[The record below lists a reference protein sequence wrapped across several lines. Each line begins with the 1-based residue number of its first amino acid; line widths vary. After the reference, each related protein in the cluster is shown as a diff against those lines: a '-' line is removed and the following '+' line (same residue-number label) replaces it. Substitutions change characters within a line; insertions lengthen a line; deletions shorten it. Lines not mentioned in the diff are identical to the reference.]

1 MTASRFV
8 EFGDRSL
15 AVATGLDHTTVG
27 AHLRAL
33 RSESDPLVV
42 LVEQGRGTKGDL
54 YMLTIPQD
62 VKAAAED
69 LSWRKGKIHALRPV
83 FRELGLPAAF
93 VYEALE
99 QSSTP
104 LSTMEIVQITRL
116 SRTAVTESL
125 EVLAAWKMIARNATR
140 AWSIVTGTSL
150 KELAEHFGVLEAVAA
165 QLHRYR
171 IERILWKEW
180 LSKNVNTVAELL
192 SPGEDYPWEMF
203 EGPPDD
209 WSLSDMAF
217 ARAA

>member
-1 MTASRFV
+1 MTASRFI
-8 EFGDRSL
+8 EFGDRSI

-27 AHLRAL
+27 MHLRAL
-33 RSESDPLVV
+33 RSEKDPLVT
-42 LVEQGRGTKGDL
+42 LIEQGRGTKGDL
-54 YMLTIPQD
+54 YMLSIPED

-99 QSSTP
+99 QSGTP
-104 LSTMEIVQITRL
+104 LPTMELVRITKL
-116 SRTAVTESL
+116 SRTAVTEAL
-125 EVLAAWKMIARNATR
+125 EVMAAWKMIARDATR
-140 AWSIVTGTSL
+140 DWSIVASTSL
-150 KELAEHFGVLEAVAA
+150 RDLAEHFGVMEAVAA
-165 QLHRYR
+165 QLQRYR
-171 IERILWKEW
+171 IERILWREW

-209 WSLSDMAF
+209 WVLSDIAF
-217 ARAA
+217 SRAG